1 MCVRRVLLLV
11 SFLLI
16 VGSLFSMGISISP
29 GATLTFVRELG
40 DELKLPPLTLIN
52 VNEDPMEYTV
62 KVTAECRL
70 KGYNSIPDIEWVRLS
85 TNKITVD
92 ALDSVEVDVFVTI
105 PDTPENM
112 NRAWGFTI
120 SVTQKPIKQEAVGFA
135 AIELGAQA
143 NWFIETKSVPNNLS
157 SELDEP
163 LVVSPSLWTAV
174 IGEDEPTTGELMF
187 SFMNNDDMPHTYTFE
202 NYNPQ
207 YGDEIRGQ
215 VLDIVPLISGGD
227 SWVSDAGWINVKKS
241 GFLFFKSNPKVKLNP
256 GESAEQI
263 VKVDVPRE
271 SLDGSIYES
280 LIYIKVDGEYDQ
292 GRFIRFVIR

>member
-52 VNEDPMEYTV
+52 VNENPMEYTI

-70 KGYNSIPDIEWVRLS
+70 KGYYSLPDIEWVRLS
-85 TNKITVD
+85 TENTVIE
-92 ALDSVEVDVFVTI
+92 ALDSAEVDIFVTI

-120 SVTQKPIKQEAVGFA
+120 SVTQKPLKKEAVGFA

-143 NWFIETKSVPNNLS
+143 HWFIETKSTPNNLS
-157 SELDEP
+157 AALDEP
-163 LVVSPSLWTAV
+163 LVVSPSLWTAI
-174 IGEDEPTTGELMF
+174 IGEDEPTTGELAF
-187 SFMNNDDMPHTYTFE
+187 SLMNNDDVPHTYTFE
-202 NYNPQ
+202 NYTPY
-207 YGDEIRGQ
+207 YGDEVRGQ
-215 VLDIVPLISGGD
+215 VLDIVPLIGGGD
-227 SWVSDAGWINVKKS
+227 SWVSEAAWVKMKKT
-241 GFLFFKSNPKVKLNP
+241 GFLFFKSDPKVKLGP
-256 GESAEQI
+256 GESAELL
-263 VKVDVPRE
+263 VEVDVPRE
-271 SLDGSIYES
+271 SLDGSTYES
-280 LIYIKVDGEYDQ
+280 LIYIKVDGNYAN
-292 GRFIRFVIR
+292 GRFVRFIIR